1 MADFTTAV
9 NLVLTQEGGVVD
21 DPSDAGGVTNFG
33 ISQRAFPNINVRLL
47 TRADAIAI
55 YKENYWQ
62 YDNVQSQQL
71 ANLLLS
77 LTVNM
82 GKAGA
87 IRLLQRSLGIS
98 AMEQDGTWGP
108 FTEHICNA
116 SPTLATQEFAAQAIR
131 QYFALGQG
139 GQEIYVLGWVRRV
152 VECLV
157 N

>member
-9 NLVLTQEGGVVD
+9 NLVLMQEGGVVD
-21 DPSDAGGVTNFG
+21 SPSDPGGLTNFG
-33 ISQRAFPNINVRLL
+33 ISQRAFPNTNVRLL

-87 IRLLQRSLGIS
+87 IRLLQRSVGIT
-98 AMEQDGTWGP
+98 ADGTWGP

-116 SPTLATQEFAAQAIR
+116 SPSLATQEFAAQAVK
-131 QYFALGQG
+131 QYFLLAQSNPREQMYL
-139 GQEIYVLGWVRRV
+139 LGWVRRV
-152 VECLV
+152 MECLIP
-157 N
+157 